1 MINISILNSCQYLLA
16 GFMTPVYI
24 GTTAKALLWALPL
37 IAVIAIVYKA
47 TKLDEIK
54 LVPFLRETFL
64 LFGSI
69 LVFMVITAIV
79 VFATMKLVIG

>member
-1 MINISILNSCQYLLA
+1 MINISLFQYILA
-16 GFMTPVYI
+16 GFMAPVHI
-24 GTTAKALLWALPL
+24 GTTAKALLLALPL

-54 LVPFLRETFL
+54 FVSFLKEVVV

-69 LVFMVITAIV
+69 LVFMILTAVVIFVII
-79 VFATMKLVIG
+79 KLTIG